1 MAMSP
6 DRRTT
11 AALVLLCAAVFLDSM
26 DLSLMGVALPAI
38 GADLALPES
47 TLQWLMSGYAVA
59 YGGFLLLGGRLA
71 DLLGRRRM
79 FLASLAVFAL
89 ASLAGGLLSDGW
101 ALVATRVVKGV
112 AAALTAPAALSLIT
126 TTFAEGP
133 RRNRA
138 LGVYALA
145 GAAGY
150 SAGLIASGLLT
161 EVSWRLVFF
170 LPVPAAL
177 LVLVVAPKVIPAGRV
192 DGPRGGFDAAGA
204 GAVTGGIL
212 LLVYAL
218 TEKSW
223 PAGAGALLLLGAFVA
238 AERRQRDPL
247 VPLGVFRSGRLA
259 SANLAALAWAC
270 ATIGWQFV
278 AVLYLQ
284 GVLGYSA
291 LATGLGIVPMGLAIV
306 VTANLAGRVIERWGL
321 RRTAALGLLV
331 QGAGI
336 LLFLRAGA
344 SGDYTTVLLPALVVH
359 GIGNGLSFPSL
370 NIAAVGSLPD
380 DRQGL
385 ASGLVTSAVQVGA
398 GIGVA
403 VLAAVMAVPASLL
416 DGYRAA
422 FLTAGAFSLLGAL
435 IAFFGLRTRTT
446 PAAGGPAAAE
456 PAADEPAASGPTAV
470 RSTTT
475 APSSTRV

>member
-1 MAMSP
+1 MRS
-6 DRRTT
+6 DRRAT
-11 AALVLLCAAVFLDSM
+11 AALILLCAAVFLDSM

-38 GADLALPES
+38 GSDLALPEG

-79 FLASLAVFAL
+79 FLASLAVFAA
-89 ASLAGGLLSDGW
+89 ASLAGGLLSDGRL
-101 ALVATRVVKGV
+101 LVATRVVKGV

-145 GAAGY
+145 GATGY

-170 LPVPAAL
+170 LPVPIAL
-177 LVLVVAPKVIPAGRV
+177 LVLAVAPRVIPAGRA
-192 DGPRGGFDAAGA
+192 DAPRTGFDVAGA
-204 GAVTGGIL
+204 GTVTTGVL

-218 TEKSW
+218 TETSW
-223 PAGAGALLLLGAFVA
+223 PAGVAALVPLVAFVA
-238 AERRQRDPL
+238 IERRRRDPL
-247 VPLGVFRSGRLA
+247 VPLGVFRSRRLT

-270 ATIGWQFV
+270 ATIGWQFA

-291 LATGLGIVPMGLAIV
+291 LDTGLGIVPMGLAIV
-306 VTANLAGRVIERWGL
+306 VTANLAGRVIGRWGL
-321 RRTAALGLLV
+321 RRIAALGLLV

-336 LLFLRAGA
+336 LLFLRTGA
-344 SGDYTTVLLPALVVH
+344 SGDYATVLLPALIVH
-359 GIGNGLSFPSL
+359 GVGNGLSFPSL
-370 NIAAVGSLPD
+370 NIAAVGALPD

-385 ASGLVTSAVQVGA
+385 ASGLVTSAVQIGA

-403 VLAAVMAVPASLL
+403 VLAAVMAIPISPL

-435 IAFFGLRTRTT
+435 IAYLGLRAR
-446 PAAGGPAAAE
+446 AE
-456 PAADEPAASGPTAV
+456 PPADEPAN
-470 RSTTT
+470 T
-475 APSSTRV
+475 APTSIRA

>member
-1 MAMSP
+1 MRS
-6 DRRTT
+6 DRRAT
-11 AALVLLCAAVFLDSM
+11 AALILLCAAVFLDSM

-38 GADLALPES
+38 GADLALPDS

-79 FLASLAVFAL
+79 FLASLAVFAA

-101 ALVATRVVKGV
+101 PLVATRVVKGV

-145 GAAGY
+145 GATGY

-161 EVSWRLVFF
+161 EVNWRLVFF
-170 LPVPAAL
+170 LPVPIAM
-177 LVLVVAPKVIPAGRV
+177 LVLAVAPRVIPAGRTT
-192 DGPRGGFDAAGA
+192 GPRTGFDTAGA
-204 GAVTGGIL
+204 GAVTGGVL

-218 TEKSW
+218 TDTNW
-223 PAGAGALLLLGAFVA
+223 TAGAAALVLLGAFVA
-238 AERRQRDPL
+238 IERRRRDPL
-247 VPLGVFRSGRLA
+247 VPLGVFRSRRLT

-270 ATIGWQFV
+270 ATIGWQFA

-291 LATGLGIVPMGLAIV
+291 LDTGLGIVPMGLAIV
-306 VTANLAGRVIERWGL
+306 VTANLAGRLIGRWGL

-336 LLFLRAGA
+336 LLFLRTGA
-344 SGDYTTVLLPALVVH
+344 SSGYATVLLPALIVH
-359 GIGNGLSFPSL
+359 GVGNGLSFPSL
-370 NIAAVGSLPD
+370 NIAAVGALPD

-385 ASGLVTSAVQVGA
+385 ASGLVTSAVQIGA

-403 VLAAVMAVPASLL
+403 VLAAVMAIPASAL

-422 FLTAGAFSLLGAL
+422 FLTAGSFSLLGAL
-435 IAFFGLRTRTT
+435 IACLGLGTRAE
-446 PAAGGPAAAE
+446 PAAGE
-456 PAADEPAASGPTAV
+456 PAADEPTTSAPTSA
-470 RSTTT
+470 R
-475 APSSTRV
+475 A

>member
-1 MAMSP
+1 MRS
-6 DRRTT
+6 DRRAT
-11 AALVLLCAAVFLDSM
+11 AALILLCAAVFLDSM

-38 GADLALPES
+38 GADLALPEG
-47 TLQWLMSGYAVA
+47 TLQWLVSGYAVA

-71 DLLGRRRM
+71 DLFGRRRM
-79 FLASLAVFAL
+79 FLASLAVFAA
-89 ASLAGGLLSDGW
+89 ASLAGGLVSDGW
-101 ALVATRVVKGV
+101 LLVATRVVKGV

-145 GAAGY
+145 GATGY

-170 LPVPAAL
+170 LPVPVAL
-177 LVLVVAPKVIPAGRV
+177 LVLAVAPRVIPAGRA
-192 DGPRGGFDAAGA
+192 DGPRTGFDAAGA
-204 GAVTGGIL
+204 GTVTGGVL

-218 TEKSW
+218 TETSW
-223 PAGAGALLLLGAFVA
+223 PAGVAALVLLGAFVA
-238 AERRQRDPL
+238 IERRRRDPL
-247 VPLGVFRSGRLA
+247 VPLEAFRSRRLT
-259 SANLAALAWAC
+259 SANLAALAWSC
-270 ATIGWQFV
+270 ATIGWQFA

-291 LATGLGIVPMGLAIV
+291 LDTGLGIVPMGLAIV
-306 VTANLAGRVIERWGL
+306 VTANLAGRLIGRWGL

-344 SGDYTTVLLPALVVH
+344 SGDYATVLLPALIVH
-359 GIGNGLSFPSL
+359 GVGNGLSFPSL
-370 NIAAVGSLPD
+370 NIAAVGALPD

-385 ASGLVTSAVQVGA
+385 ASGLVTSAVQIGA

-403 VLAAVMAVPASLL
+403 VLAAVMAIPTSPL

-435 IAFFGLRTRTT
+435 IAYLGLRAR
-446 PAAGGPAAAE
+446 AE
-456 PAADEPAASGPTAV
+456 PAAGEPA
-470 RSTTT
+470 TT
-475 APSSTRV
+475 APASNRA

>member
-1 MAMSP
+1 MMRP
-6 DRRTT
+6 DRRAT
-11 AALVLLCAAVFLDSM
+11 AALILLCAAVFLDSM

-38 GADLALPES
+38 GADLALPEG

-79 FLASLAVFAL
+79 FLASLAVFAA
-89 ASLAGGLLSDGW
+89 ASLAGGLLSDGPL
-101 ALVATRVVKGV
+101 LVATRVVKGV

-145 GAAGY
+145 GATGY

-170 LPVPAAL
+170 LPVPVAL
-177 LVLVVAPKVIPAGRV
+177 LVLAAAPRVIPAGRAT
-192 DGPRGGFDAAGA
+192 GPRTGFDTAGA
-204 GAVTGGIL
+204 GAVTGGVL

-218 TEKSW
+218 TETSW
-223 PAGAGALLLLGAFVA
+223 PAGAAALALLGAFVA
-238 AERRQRDPL
+238 IERHRRNPL
-247 VPLGVFRSGRLA
+247 VPLDVLRSRRLA

-270 ATIGWQFV
+270 ATIGWQFA

-291 LATGLGIVPMGLAIV
+291 LDTGLGIVPMGLAIV
-306 VTANLAGRVIERWGL
+306 VTANLAGRLIGRWGL

-336 LLFLRAGA
+336 LLFLRTGTS
-344 SGDYTTVLLPALVVH
+344 SGYATVLLPALIVH
-359 GIGNGLSFPSL
+359 GVGNGLSFPSL
-370 NIAAVGSLPD
+370 NIAAVSSLPD

-385 ASGLVTSAVQVGA
+385 ASGLVTSAVQIGA

-403 VLAAVMAVPASLL
+403 LLAAVMAVPASAL

-422 FLTAGAFSLLGAL
+422 FLTAGSFSLLGAV
-435 IAFFGLRTRTT
+435 IAYLGLRTR
-446 PAAGGPAAAE
+446 AEPAAAE
-456 PAADEPAASGPTAV
+456 PA
-470 RSTTT
+470 TT
-475 APSSTRV
+475 APTSTRA

>member
-1 MAMSP
+1 MRS
-6 DRRTT
+6 DRRAT
-11 AALVLLCAAVFLDSM
+11 AALILLCAAVFLDSM

-38 GADLALPES
+38 GTDLALPDS

-79 FLASLAVFAL
+79 FLASLAVFAA

-101 ALVATRVVKGV
+101 PLVATRVVKGV

-126 TTFAEGP
+126 TTFADGP

-145 GAAGY
+145 GATGY

-170 LPVPAAL
+170 LPVPIAL
-177 LVLVVAPKVIPAGRV
+177 LVLAVAPGVIPAGRTT
-192 DGPRGGFDAAGA
+192 GPRTGFDTAGA
-204 GAVTGGIL
+204 GAVTGGVL

-218 TEKSW
+218 TETNW
-223 PAGAGALLLLGAFVA
+223 PAGAAALVLLAAFVA
-238 AERRQRDPL
+238 IERRRRDPL
-247 VPLGVFRSGRLA
+247 VPLGVFRSRRLT

-270 ATIGWQFV
+270 ATIGWQFA

-291 LATGLGIVPMGLAIV
+291 LDTGLGIVPMGLAIV
-306 VTANLAGRVIERWGL
+306 VTANLAGRLIGRWGL

-331 QGAGI
+331 QGTGI
-336 LLFLRAGA
+336 LLFLRTGA
-344 SGDYTTVLLPALVVH
+344 SSGYATVLLPALIVH
-359 GIGNGLSFPSL
+359 GVGNGLSFPSL
-370 NIAAVGSLPD
+370 NIAAVGALPD

-385 ASGLVTSAVQVGA
+385 ASGLVTSAVQIGA

-403 VLAAVMAVPASLL
+403 VLAAVMAIPASAL

-422 FLTAGAFSLLGAL
+422 FLTAGSFSLLGAL
-435 IAFFGLRTRTT
+435 IACLGLGTR
-446 PAAGGPAAAE
+446 AE
-456 PAADEPAASGPTAV
+456 PAADEPAADEPTT
-470 RSTTT
+470 S
-475 APSSTRV
+475 APTSARA